1 MWTRKELKQR
11 ARAAIRRNY
20 WLCVVAALLLAI
32 FVNQAGDASH
42 HEEERSGYT
51 TASEY
56 AGETVDDISGLI
68 EQLPGY
74 EAVGKLAGSKRSV
87 FGIIPSLRSAA
98 LAFQFSLVLLLLL
111 LNVFVASAF
120 EVGIRRFFVKNAEER
135 AGFSSIFSG
144 FTGGNYFHIVVTLLI
159 RNLKLL
165 LWTLLLIIPGIIKSY
180 EYMMVPYLMGE
191 HPEMSRRELFRQS
204 REMMDG
210 NKFDA
215 FVLDLSFIGWIL
227 LSALSGG
234 LVAVF
239 WMNPYQAATAAE
251 LYRALRLQQKR
262 EEAPEV
268 WAQNSAEM

>member
-111 LNVFVASAF
+111 LLFC
-120 EVGIRRFFVKNAEER
+120 EER
-135 AGFSSIFSG
+135 RGTRRLFLYFFRVYGGKLFS
-144 FTGGNYFHIVVTLLI
+144 YC
-159 RNLKLL
+159 RDAADQ
-165 LWTLLLIIPGIIKSY
+165 KS
-180 EYMMVPYLMGE
+180 
-191 HPEMSRRELFRQS
+191 
-204 REMMDG
+204 
-210 NKFDA
+210 
-215 FVLDLSFIGWIL
+215 
-227 LSALSGG
+227 
-234 LVAVF
+234 
-239 WMNPYQAATAAE
+239 QAAALDAAVDYSRDYQE
-251 LYRALRLQQKR
+251 L
-262 EEAPEV
+262 
-268 WAQNSAEM
+268 